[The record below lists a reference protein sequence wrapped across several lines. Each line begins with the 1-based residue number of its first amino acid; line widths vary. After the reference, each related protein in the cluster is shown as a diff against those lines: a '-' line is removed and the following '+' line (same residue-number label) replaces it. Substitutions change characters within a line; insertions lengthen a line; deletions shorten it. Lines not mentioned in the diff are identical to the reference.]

1 MASPEIPTMLL
12 TVPADA
18 RFFRSVRLAIGS
30 LATVIGFD
38 VEAIDDIRIGVDELC
53 GALQE
58 AGDGS
63 DLTISVAADLG
74 RSIRIEGRTVAGTGG
89 FERDRF
95 AFSQQILSVV
105 ADAYGVDAGDG
116 AVVCWLERALSDWQ
130 AGTGEP

>member
-18 RFFRSVRLAIGS
+18 WFFRSVRLAIGS

-38 VEAIDDIRIGVDELC
+38 VEAIEDIRIGVDELC
-53 GALQE
+53 GALRRRRRL
-58 AGDGS
+58 GPDH
-63 DLTISVAADLG
+63 LG
-74 RSIRIEGRTVAGTGG
+74 RGRPGPLDPHRGPHGRGTGG

-95 AFSQQILSVV
+95 AVSQQILSVV

-116 AVVCWLERALSDWQ
+116 AVACWLERVLSDWQ